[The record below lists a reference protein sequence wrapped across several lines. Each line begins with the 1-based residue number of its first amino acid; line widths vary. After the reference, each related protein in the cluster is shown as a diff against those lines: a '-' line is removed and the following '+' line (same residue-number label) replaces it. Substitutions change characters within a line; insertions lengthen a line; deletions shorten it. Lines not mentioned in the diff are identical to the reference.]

1 MHRIRILGW
10 MAPALLA
17 GCAAVAPG
25 SGGTVDLAGRAAE
38 VRAAEIAFSRSMAE
52 RDFAAFAAH
61 VADDAVFIG
70 GGRPLRGKAAVL
82 AQWKAY
88 FDGPVAPFTWQPEI
102 VEVAAGGELGYS
114 EGPVTNADGK
124 GAVRFASTWR
134 RSPATGR
141 WQVVFDNGYSVCN
154 CQR

>member
-1 MHRIRILGW
+1 

-124 GAVRFASTWR
+124 VAVRFASTWR